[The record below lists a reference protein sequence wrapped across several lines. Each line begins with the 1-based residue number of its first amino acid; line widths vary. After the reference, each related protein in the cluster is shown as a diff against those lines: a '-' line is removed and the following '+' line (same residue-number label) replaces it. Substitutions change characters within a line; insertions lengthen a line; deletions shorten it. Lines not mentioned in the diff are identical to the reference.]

1 MVSYFAKKGN
11 SGIFLSKSEQMDK
24 MLANGADIYR
34 KNDDGS
40 EELIATPDE
49 GYLGERPVIE
59 QSATP
64 LY

>member
-11 SGIFLSKSEQMDK
+11 GIIYLSKSEQMDE
-24 MLANGADIYR
+24 MLAKGASIYSDNG
-34 KNDDGS
+34 DGS
-40 EELIATPDE
+40 NTLIATPDE
-49 GYLGERPVIE
+49 GYLSERPVIE